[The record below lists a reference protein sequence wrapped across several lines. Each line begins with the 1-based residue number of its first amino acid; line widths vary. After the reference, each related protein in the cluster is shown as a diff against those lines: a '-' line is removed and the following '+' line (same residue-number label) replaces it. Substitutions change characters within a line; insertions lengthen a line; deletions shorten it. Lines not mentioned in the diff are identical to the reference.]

1 MHLNIPELS
10 LVILIGASGCGK
22 STFARKYF
30 KETEILSS
38 DHYRGVV
45 SDDETDQS
53 ASKDAFEILH
63 YIAAKRL
70 AAGRL
75 TVIDATNV
83 QPEDRKKLIQIA
95 KQYHVFPIAIAFN
108 LPEQICHERN
118 AQRPDRNFGPHVV
131 KRHTQTMRRSLKSLH
146 KEGFHRNYILNSVE
160 QIEQVE
166 IDRQPLW
173 NNLHTEHGPFDIIG
187 DIHGCCDE
195 LEQLL
200 EQLGYQLIIPLQGAE
215 SAVLGFPQVE
225 HLFKTG
231 VPDRAGWVG
240 SGGSHYSHPEGRK
253 VIFLGDL
260 VDRGPRILDTIALVQ
275 NMIKA
280 GQAFCVVGN
289 HDDKLLRQIQGKNV
303 KINHGLENSIAE
315 IEELPTETKADTTK
329 DIQGFLESLISHYIL
344 DDGKLVVAHA
354 GLKQELQGRGSG
366 AVRAFAMYG
375 ETTGEIDEFGLPVR
389 HNWAAEYR
397 GQAMVVYGHT
407 PVPEP
412 VWLNNTIDL
421 DTGCVFGGKLTAL
434 RYPERELVSVPA
446 AKVYCEPIRPL
457 LDTITT
463 LSAQQDL
470 DDLLDLEDVLG
481 KRRIDTRLQPNITIR
496 EENAIAALEAMSRF
510 AANPKWLIYLP
521 PTMSPVAT
529 SNVSGFLEYPTE
541 ALSFYKSQDVT
552 EVVCEE
558 KHMGSRAIAIVC
570 QSEAVAERRFGVL
583 GEGIGI
589 CYTRTGRKFFNDD
602 KLEIAFIDRIH
613 QALTNSNFW
622 QELET
627 DWVCLDCELMPWSA
641 KAQELI
647 RQQYA
652 PVGIASRLTLSKSTE
667 LLDRAQSRG
676 VDVGS
681 DVEKYRSRY
690 QLAED
695 YTAAYRRYC
704 WTVNS
709 LEDLKLAPFHI
720 LATEGKVHTDKTHLW
735 HIQQISKFCQAD
747 PKLLLAT
754 NYRVISLEDN
764 KQIDL
769 AVDWWLD
776 MTKQGGEGMVVKPMN
791 FIVKG
796 SKGVLQPA
804 VKCRG
809 QEYLRIIYGAEYTLP
824 DNLGRL
830 RKRGL
835 SLKRSLASREFAL
848 GIEALQRFVDREPL
862 RRIHECV
869 FAILALESQPIDP
882 RL

>member
-10 LVILIGASGCGK
+10 LVLLIGASGCGK
-22 STFARKYF
+22 STFARKHF
-30 KETEILSS
+30 KPTEILSS
-38 DHYRGVV
+38 DHYRGVI

-53 ASKDAFEILH
+53 ASKDAFEVLH

-95 KQYHVFPIAIAFN
+95 RQYHVFAIAIAFN
-108 LPEQICHERN
+108 LPEQLCQERN
-118 AQRPDRNFGPHVV
+118 AQRPDRNFGAHVI
-131 KRHTQTMRRSLKSLH
+131 KRHTQALRRSLKGLH
-146 KEGFHRNYILNSVE
+146 KEGFHRTFILDSLDR
-160 QIEQVE
+160 IEAVK
-166 IDRQPLW
+166 IDREPLW
-173 NNLHTEHGPFDIIG
+173 CNLHNERGPFDIIG

-195 LEQLL
+195 LEALL
-200 EQLGYQLIIPLQGAE
+200 DRLGYQLNPLQGAK

-231 VPDRAGWVG
+231 VPDRVGWVG
-240 SGGSHYSHPEGRK
+240 STGTYHHPEGRK

-275 NMIKA
+275 NMVKA

-289 HDDKLLRQIQGKNV
+289 HDDKLLRQMQGKNV

-315 IEELPTETKADTTK
+315 IDALPPATKADTTT
-329 DIQGFLESLISHYIL
+329 DIQGFLNSLISHYVL

-397 GQAMVVYGHT
+397 GSAMVVYGHT

-434 RYPERELVSVPA
+434 RYPERELVSVRA
-446 AKVYCEPIRPL
+446 ARVYCEPIRPL
-457 LDTITT
+457 IDTSTKLT
-463 LSAQQDL
+463 AQQDL

-481 KRRIDTRLQPNITIR
+481 KRRIDTSLQPNITIR

-529 SNVSGFLEYPTE
+529 STVPGYLEYPTE
-541 ALSFYKSQDVT
+541 ALSFYHSQDVKT
-552 EVVCEE
+552 VVCEE
-558 KHMGSRAIAIVC
+558 KHMGSRAIVIVC
-570 QSEAVAERRFGVL
+570 QSEAVAERRFGVV

-589 CYTRTGRKFFNDD
+589 CYTRTGRKFFTDD
-602 KLEIAFIDRIH
+602 KLETAFLDRIH
-613 QALTNSNFW
+613 IALTNSNFW

-652 PVGIASRLTLSKSTE
+652 PVGMASRVTLSKSID
-667 LLDRAQSRG
+667 LLERASSRG
-676 VDVGS
+676 VNIDNG
-681 DVEKYRSRY
+681 VETYRSRY
-690 QLAED
+690 QLAAD

-704 WTVNS
+704 WTVTS
-709 LEDLKLAPFHI
+709 LDDLKLAPFHI

-735 HIQQISKFCQAD
+735 HLQQIAKICQAD
-747 PKLLLAT
+747 DKLLLAT
-754 NYRVISLEDN
+754 NYRVI
-764 KQIDL
+764 DL
-769 AVDWWLD
+769 ADREQVEMGVNWWLE
-776 MTKQGGEGMVVKPMN
+776 MTKNGGEGMVVKPMD
-791 FIVKG
+791 FIVTG

-824 DNLGRL
+824 ANLDRL

-848 GIEALQRFVDREPL
+848 GIEALQRFVNREPL